1 MLFHYDMNF
10 FHVSVPDIEVYSD
23 YREDGMYDKKA
34 TTIMTNRYIRHK
46 YRKEEKT
53 EKVHV

>member
-1 MLFHYDMNF
+1 MNF